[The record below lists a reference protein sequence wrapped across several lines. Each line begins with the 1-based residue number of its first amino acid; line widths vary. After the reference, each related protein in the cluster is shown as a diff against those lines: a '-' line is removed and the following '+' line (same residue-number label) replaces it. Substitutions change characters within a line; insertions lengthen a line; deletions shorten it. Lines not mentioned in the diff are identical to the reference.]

1 MTIDDLGSHMKKEML
16 LFFKEIKILEHE
28 KYDKVEVFGFG
39 SIQEAYDEIATAAA
53 RYQEHEKA

>member
-1 MTIDDLGSHMKKEML
+1 MQKEML

-39 SIQEAYDEIATAAA
+39 TIQEAYDEIATAVA

>member
-1 MTIDDLGSHMKKEML
+1 MQKEML

-39 SIQEAYDEIATAAA
+39 SVQEAYDEIATAVK
-53 RYQEHEKA
+53 RYQDEEIRKGTK